1 MKRFD
6 WCESFIYLRGKPI
19 SFEGRPYLR
28 MLYNSSARRVV
39 MRCSRQVEKTTFLCN
54 AVCHAAVTIPRVHIV
69 VVFPR
74 HEQASVFAKSRL
86 RPMIIDSPIPRR
98 ILLGKRIKEPQVEHM
113 RFLNGSEVY
122 IRAAYHTAD
131 AVRGIDADYLMV
143 DEFQDIASGDLPILE
158 ETLSHSEHRCVLL
171 TGTPKSVDNHL
182 EDAFNRSTAHEWRV
196 PCPCGVSIFL
206 DEKCLGPNGPICPN
220 CGLSIDPNTGL
231 WIPRNPGSLWGDGFT
246 INHLATPWLNYQEL
260 LERQQSYNPSLF
272 RNECLGL
279 PCYLGDHVVTREETE
294 NCCTQQPMATSLDDV
309 PPAWRHQLVAGIDW
323 GGGVVSRTV
332 LVIGY
337 MRDNDHFHVVFM
349 ERYHAQE
356 DPNEILKG
364 IVRCCTEFRTS
375 LIAADGAGN
384 GSVYNNLLLNMMPQ
398 VRGLYAMIYS
408 VSDQQPRQ
416 YKGRLWNWTIGR
428 TPSIGMVFTRIKKQ
442 RIHFPRLADCSSF
455 LSEMWCETARYDD
468 HNRSITYTHPETQPD
483 DTLHAVNYAAT
494 LARQALNASLVY
506 GGASEID

>member
-1 MKRFD
+1 MDRFE
-6 WCESFIYLRGKPI
+6 WCESFIYLRKKPI

-28 MLYNSSARRVV
+28 RLYDSSARRVV

-54 AVCHAAVTIPRVHIV
+54 AVCHAAVTIPGVHIL

-86 RPMIIDSPIPRR
+86 RPMITESPIPRR
-98 ILLGKRIKEPQVEHM
+98 ILLGKQMREPQIEHM
-113 RFLNGSEVY
+113 RFMNGSEVY

-143 DEFQDIASGDLPILE
+143 DEYQDIASGDLPILE
-158 ETLSHSEHRCVLL
+158 ETLSHSEHRRVLL

-182 EDAFNRSTAHEWRV
+182 EDAFSRSTAHEWRV
-196 PCPCGVSIFL
+196 PCSCTASVFL
-206 DEKCLGPNGPICPN
+206 DEKCFGPTGPICPR
-220 CGLSIDPNTGL
+220 CGSAIDPRTGQ
-231 WIPRNPGSLWGDGFT
+231 WIPYNPRSLWGDGFT

-260 LERQQSYNPSLF
+260 LEHQQSYNPALF

-279 PCYLGDHVVTREETE
+279 PCYLGDHIITREEAE
-294 NCCTQQPMATSLDDV
+294 ECCTQQPMARSLNDV
-309 PPAWRHQLVAGIDW
+309 LPGYQRQLVAGIDW
-323 GGGVVSRTV
+323 GGGSVSRTV
-332 LVIGY
+332 LVVGYIGN
-337 MRDNDHFHVVFM
+337 DDHFHVIFM
-349 ERYHAQE
+349 ERYPAQE
-356 DPNEILKG
+356 DPDEVLKL
-364 IVRCCTEFRTS
+364 IVHRCSEFRTA

-384 GSVYNNLLLNMMPQ
+384 GNVYNNLLLNMLPQ

-416 YKGRLWNWTIGR
+416 YKGRLWHWTIGR
-428 TPSIGMVFTRIKKQ
+428 SPSIGMVFTRIKKQ

-455 LSEMWCETARYDD
+455 LSEIWCERAEYDD

-483 DTLHAVNYAAT
+483 DALHAVNYAAT
-494 LARQALNASLVY
+494 LARQALNRRLVY
-506 GGASEID
+506 GRVQDYD